1 MVKEEVAAAAEL
13 FVSYHLTKVLP
24 KTRSDKTQRSS
35 RMVTNKICARMR
47 LHAYIDWEMKAEPR
61 SKESKA
67 KSDAKNKIGGAS
79 ALQRAVVR
87 VRLETQV
94 LWVKGEPDVN
104 DGKKFYCRP
113 TTKSEFS

>member
-1 MVKEEVAAAAEL
+1 
-13 FVSYHLTKVLP
+13 
-24 KTRSDKTQRSS
+24 
-35 RMVTNKICARMR
+35 MR
-47 LHAYIDWEMKAEPR
+47 RQAYIDWEMKAEPR

-67 KSDAKNKIGGAS
+67 RSDAKNKIGAAS
-79 ALQRAVVR
+79 ALQRAMVR

-113 TTKSEFS
+113 TTTSKFSGSRFKTLRCLKYALL

>member
-1 MVKEEVAAAAEL
+1 
-13 FVSYHLTKVLP
+13 
-24 KTRSDKTQRSS
+24 
-35 RMVTNKICARMR
+35 MR
-47 LHAYIDWEMKAEPR
+47 QQAYIDWEMRAEPR

-67 KSDAKNKIGGAS
+67 QFDAKNKIRGAS
-79 ALQRAVVR
+79 ALQRATVR

-94 LWVKGEPDVN
+94 LSEPDVN